1 MDIKKIT
8 TATYEVKYD
17 AETATVYC
25 QGIMRL
31 SDKEYDAIMQ
41 LLNEVAALE
50 LSRITL
56 DLRKLKILNSSGVTM
71 LGVFVD
77 SVNEKKNTRLIMQC
91 SRQVAWQKRTVND
104 FQLLMPGLQF
114 EWE

>member
-1 MDIKKIT
+1 MEIGGIT
-8 TATYEVKYD
+8 TATYEIKYD
-17 AETATVYC
+17 VETATVHC

-31 SDKEYDAIMQ
+31 SDKEYAAIMQ

-50 LSRITL
+50 LSQITL
-56 DLRKLKILNSSGVTM
+56 DLRKLKVLNSSGVTM

-91 SRQVAWQKRTVND
+91 SKQVAWQKRTVKN